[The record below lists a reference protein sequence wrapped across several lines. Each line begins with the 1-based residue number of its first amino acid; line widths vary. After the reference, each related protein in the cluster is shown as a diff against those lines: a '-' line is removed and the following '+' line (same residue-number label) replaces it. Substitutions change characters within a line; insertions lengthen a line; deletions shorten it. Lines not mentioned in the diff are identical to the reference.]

1 MTPEGTVRDALR
13 QTLLN
18 QQRTIVRTVD
28 EFWLPPSHERADIA
42 VIGRLMT
49 AFEIKSEQ
57 DTLRRLPRQADAYGR
72 VFDRCTAVVAQR
84 HREGAMALLP
94 AWWGV
99 TTVSVNGHVIF
110 EEVRK
115 ARPNPTVDPEVL
127 VRLLW
132 RAEASAALAALG
144 QPQAKTASRSSR
156 WRALIDAVALKELRT
171 IVRRALLTRSASA
184 ARIPSR
190 RFTQPSEVAGAGP

>member
-1 MTPEGTVRDALR
+1 MMPEATVRGALR
-13 QTLLN
+13 QTLLD
-18 QQRTIVRTVD
+18 QHRTMVRVVD
-28 EFWLPPSHERADIA
+28 EFWLPPTHERADIA

-72 VFDRCTAVVAQR
+72 VFDRCTAVVAER
-84 HREGAMALLP
+84 HRKNATALLP

-99 TTVSVNGHVIF
+99 TTFSVNGHVQF
-110 EEVRK
+110 EEARK

-144 QPQAKTASRSSR
+144 QPPAKTASRSSM
-156 WRALIDAVALKELRT
+156 WRALIDAVAVKELRT
-171 IVRRALLTRSASA
+171 IVRQALLTRSASA

-190 RFTQPSEVAGAGP
+190 RFTQPPEVAGAGR

>member
-1 MTPEGTVRDALR
+1 MTPEATVRDALR
-13 QTLLN
+13 RTLLD
-18 QQRTIVRTVD
+18 QQRTMVRAVD
-28 EFWLPPSHERADIA
+28 EFWLPRSHERADIA
-42 VIGRLMT
+42 VIGRLMR

-72 VFDRCTAVVAQR
+72 VFDRCTAVVAKR
-84 HREGAMALLP
+84 HREGAMAILP
-94 AWWGV
+94 EWWGV
-99 TTVSVNGHVIF
+99 TTVSVNGHVAF

-132 RAEASAALAALG
+132 RAEASTALAALG
-144 QPQAKTASRSSR
+144 QPQPKTASRSSM
-156 WRALIDAVALKELRT
+156 WRALIDAVAVKELRT

-190 RFTQPSEVAGAGP
+190 QFTQPSEAAGAGR